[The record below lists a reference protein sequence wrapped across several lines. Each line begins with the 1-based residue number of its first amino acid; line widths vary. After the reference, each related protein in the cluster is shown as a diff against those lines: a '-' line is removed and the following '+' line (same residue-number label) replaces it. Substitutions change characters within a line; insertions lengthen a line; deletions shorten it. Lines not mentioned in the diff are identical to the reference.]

1 MKFRDW
7 ILVYLAT
14 GSSFTRWAILAFY
27 GGGLVVLAVVV
38 LTAVVVVGGGLVEFL
53 R

>member
-1 MKFRDW
+1 MRFRDW

-14 GSSFTRWAILAFY
+14 GSTFTRSAILAFY
-27 GGGLVVLAVVV
+27 GGAVVLIGFLV
-38 LTAVVVVGGGLVEFL
+38 LIGIALVGA

>member
-1 MKFRDW
+1 MGASVRFRNW

-14 GSSFTRWAILAFY
+14 GPTFARWAILAFY
-27 GGGLVVLAVVV
+27 GGAVVLVGF
-38 LTAVVVVGGGLVEFL
+38 LLLIGIVVVGA

>member
-1 MKFRDW
+1 MNLGRC

-14 GSSFTRWAILAFY
+14 GSTFTRWAILAFY
-27 GGGLVVLAVVV
+27 GGGVVIIAFVIFTMLVL
-38 LTAVVVVGGGLVEFL
+38 VG

>member
-1 MKFRDW
+1 MRFKDW

-14 GSSFTRWAILAFY
+14 GSTFTRWAILVFY
-27 GGGLVVLAVVV
+27 GGAVVV
-38 LTAVVVVGGGLVEFL
+38 IGFVLLIGIAVVGA

>member
-1 MKFRDW
+1 MRFRDW

-14 GSSFTRWAILAFY
+14 GSTFTRWAILAFY
-27 GGGLVVLAVVV
+27 GAAVVV
-38 LTAVVVVGGGLVEFL
+38 AILLLIGIALVVA

>member
-1 MKFRDW
+1 MRFRDW

-14 GSSFTRWAILAFY
+14 GSTFTRWAILAFY
-27 GGGLVVLAVVV
+27 GGAVVV
-38 LTAVVVVGGGLVEFL
+38 IGFLLLIGIALVWA

>member
-1 MKFRDW
+1 MKFQDL

-14 GSSFTRWAILAFY
+14 GSAFRRWAILAFC
-27 GGGLVVLAVVV
+27 GGAVVV
-38 LTAVVVVGGGLVEFL
+38 IGFLLLIGIVLAGL